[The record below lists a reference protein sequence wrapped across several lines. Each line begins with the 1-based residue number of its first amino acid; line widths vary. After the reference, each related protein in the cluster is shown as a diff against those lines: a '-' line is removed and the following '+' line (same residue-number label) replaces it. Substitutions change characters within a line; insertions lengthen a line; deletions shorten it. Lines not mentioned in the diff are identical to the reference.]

1 MGSLGKLK
9 KALNY
14 GFKRFFYGINRAG
27 ITLGITFKDQNQIPT
42 FRNEKIFILHSIMH
56 GHARR

>member
-14 GFKRFFYGINRAG
+14 GFKRFFYEKKIAG
-27 ITLGITFKDQNQIPT
+27 ITLGITFKGWT
-42 FRNEKIFILHSIMH
+42 HKTS
-56 GHARR
+56 